1 MSATLGAPALELRA
15 YLAEV
20 LPAYREQWG
29 KGTGWEARL
38 AWQRILD
45 AGGWVAPSW
54 PVADGGRGLGVVDRV
69 QCDAEFAHVDAPVI
83 AGVLGINNVGPTIA
97 AVGTEEQRQSLPRIR
112 SGEEIWCQGFSEP
125 GAGSDLAAIATRADI
140 DGDEFVINGQ
150 KVWTSDATR
159 ATHCML
165 LARTAPATDK
175 HGGISALLVPMD
187 TPGIDVRPLRQLTG
201 EAEFSEVF
209 YTDVRVPSS
218 ALLGPLHEG
227 WRVTMTTL
235 GYERSGVIN
244 LASRLEREVEQV
256 VSRLAGRVDDP
267 GLRDDVVRRY
277 VEARIVGLL
286 GARALAAMGEGGK
299 PGAAQ
304 SVIKFAWSQASQ
316 RLSGTVYD
324 ALGPKGLLAGDTAN
338 HYLSARASTIAAGT
352 TEVMKNILAERV
364 LGLPKG

>member
-1 MSATLGAPALELRA
+1 MSEHLGAAALELRA
-15 YLAEV
+15 YLQEV

-29 KGTGWEARL
+29 KGTSWEARL
-38 AWQRILD
+38 AWQQILD

-69 QCDAEFAHVDAPVI
+69 QCDTEFAHADAPTI
-83 AGVLGINNVGPTIA
+83 AGVLGVNNVGPTIA
-97 AVGTEEQRQSLPRIR
+97 AVGTDEQRQSLPKIR

-125 GAGSDLAAIATRADI
+125 GAGSDLAAIATRADQ
-140 DGDEFVINGQ
+140 DGDSFVINGQ
-150 KVWTSDATR
+150 KVWTSDAVH

-165 LARTAPATDK
+165 LARTAPATDR
-175 HGGISALLVPMD
+175 HGGISALLVPMN
-187 TPGIDVRPLRQLTG
+187 TPGIEVRPLRQLTG

-209 YTDVRVPSS
+209 FTDVRVPASV
-218 ALLGPLHEG
+218 LLGPLHEG

-244 LASRLEREVEQV
+244 LAGRLEREVEQV
-256 VSRLAGRVDDP
+256 VASLGRIETPAV
-267 GLRDDVVRRY
+267 RDQVVRRY
-277 VEARIVGLL
+277 MEARIIGLL
-286 GARALAAMGEGGK
+286 GQRALAAMGEGGK

-316 RLSGTVYD
+316 RLAGTVLD
-324 ALGPKGLLAGDTAN
+324 ASGSNGLLAGGGGN
-338 HYLSARASTIAAGT
+338 HYLQARASTIAAGT